1 LGLDP
6 SSCSEN
12 DHFLMQ
18 TKDPSQSV
26 ADLTERTLTAY
37 PIENQRD
44 EIRFAVGA
52 TADGVKSGLRC

>member
-1 LGLDP
+1 
-6 SSCSEN
+6 
-12 DHFLMQ
+12 MQ

-44 EIRFAVGA
+44 EIRFALGA